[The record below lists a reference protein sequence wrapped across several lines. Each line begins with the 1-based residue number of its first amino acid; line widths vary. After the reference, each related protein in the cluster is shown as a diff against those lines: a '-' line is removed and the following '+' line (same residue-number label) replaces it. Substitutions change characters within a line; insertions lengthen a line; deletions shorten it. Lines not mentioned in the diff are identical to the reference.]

1 MGGRGSGGSRS
12 GGGGASANPPRLVN
26 MNDYYKEKY
35 SEMTDAELKRAY
47 TNAQNLMKK
56 EQIKVEYE
64 QEKLSKMVEEFK
76 SLPNHAPN
84 LNEKW
89 DAIEK
94 QTSILNEARSKADI
108 RSSAFLL
115 AVNERYNVREK
126 QTTADL
132 SKMTNGQLNSYYN
145 RTYVAGAK
153 ARTKAEKTNNPK
165 TRAKY
170 TKLYEEHY
178 QNFFKANAEKE
189 KRSLWGRDW

>member
-12 GGGGASANPPRLVN
+12 GGGASANPSRLIN
-26 MNDYYKEKY
+26 MKDYYKEKY
-35 SEMTDAELKRAY
+35 SQMTDAELKRAY

-56 EQIKVEYE
+56 EQVKVEYE

-76 SLPNHAPN
+76 LLPNNAPN

-94 QTSILNEARSKADI
+94 QTSILNNARSKADI

-126 QTTADL
+126 QTTAEL
-132 SKMTNGQLNSYYN
+132 NKMTNGQLNSFYN
-145 RTYVAGAK
+145 RSYREGHK
-153 ARTKAEKTNNPK
+153 ARNKVERTKNPK
-165 TRAKY
+165 TREKY
-170 TKLYEEHY
+170 QKIYDMHDN
-178 QNFFKANAEKE
+178 NFWAANRE
-189 KRSLWGRDW
+189 RSNRGLDGKDW